1 MSELEQLCGEIRTFI
16 IDQVSKNGGHFAANL
31 GVVELT
37 VALHFSMNTPHD
49 QLIWD
54 VGHQAYS
61 HKILTGRRSEF
72 ESNRRLNGLS
82 GFPKR
87 AESEFDAFGV
97 GHSSTSVSAAMGFAE
112 ADQLLGVSRKHVVVI
127 GDGALTA
134 GQAFEA
140 LNHLGHLRSD
150 VLVIVNDNQIAIDQ
164 TIGALQNRFDED
176 FFKALDLPYQ
186 GPIDGHHL
194 PQLIDAIQTQLEL
207 TGPRILHVK
216 TVKGKGYEPA
226 EKDQTTWHSPGL
238 FDKLSGIRAKS
249 SEPQPPAYQDVFG
262 LSLVELADMND
273 SIVAITPAMP
283 TGSGLVPFMQ
293 KFPNRFFDT
302 GITEQH
308 AGTFAAGLAANGAT
322 TYMAYYSTFLQRGY
336 DQLIHDVAIQ
346 NLPVI
351 FCIDRAGLVGEDGPT
366 HHGAFDLAFL
376 RCIPN
381 MIVAAPS
388 SASELRNLLFSAPSW
403 KSPVAIRYPRG
414 KANTLDWRTSFK
426 NVELGKGKIIQQST
440 SNLAILSIGTML
452 EVAEK
457 AAQISGKSLTIAD
470 FRFVKPL
477 DEALLKQL
485 AETHST
491 FITLEDGCLN
501 GGFGSAIIE
510 WLVDNGYSNKVV
522 RVGIPDQF
530 IQHGSIAEL
539 RKICGMDAD
548 HVASLIEQHISE

>member
-1 MSELEQLCGEIRTFI
+1 MSELEQLCNEIRTFI

-37 VALHFSMNTPHD
+37 VALHFTLNTPND

-61 HKILTGRRSEF
+61 HKILTGRKDVF
-72 ESNRRLNGLS
+72 ETNRKLNGLS

-87 AESEFDAFGV
+87 AESEYDAFGV

-112 ADQLLGVSRKHVVVI
+112 ADRLLGVQRKHVVVI

-164 TIGALQNRFDED
+164 TIGALQNHFDED

-194 PQLIDAIQTQLEL
+194 PQLLEAIQTQLDIP
-207 TGPRILHVK
+207 GPRILHVK

-238 FDKLSGIRAKS
+238 FDKLSGVRSTS

-262 LSLVELADMND
+262 LSLVELAEENS

-283 TGSGLVPFMQ
+283 TGSGLVPFML
-293 KFPNRFFDT
+293 KYPDRFFDT

-308 AGTFAAGLAANGAT
+308 AGTFAAGLAANGST
-322 TYMAYYSTFLQRGY
+322 VYMAYYSTFLQRGY

-366 HHGAFDLAFL
+366 HHGVFDLAFL

-381 MIVAAPS
+381 VIVAAPS
-388 SASELRNLLFSAPSW
+388 SASELRHFLYSAPSW

-414 KANTLDWRTSFK
+414 KANTLDWKTPFQS
-426 NVELGKGKIIQQST
+426 VELGKGNLIQTST
-440 SNLAILSIGTML
+440 SNIAILSIGTML
-452 EVAEK
+452 EVAQK
-457 AAQISGKSLTIAD
+457 AIQISGKSVTVAD

-477 DEALLKQL
+477 DEVLLKVI
-485 AETHST
+485 AEAHST
-491 FITLEDGCLN
+491 LITLEDGCLN
-501 GGFGSAIIE
+501 GGFGSAVIE
-510 WLVDNGYSNKVV
+510 WLSDHGYAKKVI
-522 RVGIPDQF
+522 RIGIPDQF
-530 IQHGSIAEL
+530 IQHGSISEL
-539 RKICGMDAD
+539 RKICGMDAE
-548 HVASLIEQHISE
+548 HVASLIQQHYSE